1 MQDRKLGQLLLQ
13 EGLIKEPE
21 LNRALSSQK
30 TTNKRLGE
38 ILVEM
43 GAIDEISLLRIL
55 ARQHRTQYLTA
66 KKMSQLSIPEAI
78 LKLVPENICEKY
90 ELFPVQYKK
99 GEKTLIIVMSDPSN
113 VPAMD
118 EVRFVSGVAIVKPL
132 VALSK
137 VIKSAIAKW
146 YKGDRT
152 AFDQEIELETS
163 AGGDSFEMFGSER
176 TPMLELEEKQE
187 KEEKEELIDFKAL
200 IVDEKETEEKPK
212 SETVLGAKAQEQE
225 EAPLVIEE
233 ISESEQEKA
242 KEINLEPV
250 EEVIIPSLKPK
261 PEEIKKSFEQK
272 FRRRMVIVERHEQI
286 RRFII
291 KLFASEG
298 FQIRGFADLEPA
310 YQELAQEEYDSLV
323 IKERYLGEPSAEF
336 EEHFRA
342 QFPKVELCI
351 IKDYGSAMIGET
363 RAYQRLTSSFLETLD
378 VLLGLLE
385 LEGHNVQ
392 GHSHNLA
399 KYARLIANKL
409 ELSSKE
415 VDAITLCAYLHDLGK
430 KGMKPFSILQID
442 ATSDTGEIM
451 EQAEIPLKLLG
462 AAKFPFDIES
472 IIRYQYERWD
482 GRGIPE
488 GLRGEKIPIGARILA
503 VVDSYEFLTNPGDN
517 RPALD
522 ISEALEQIN
531 RQAGKIFDP
540 KVVEQF
546 MSVIRDDIYLKRVE
560 AVQDKI
566 LIADSEID
574 LTTLLELRLVKEGF
588 GVLLARNGE
597 EALKKAK
604 ETKPSLII
612 TEVDLPQKS
621 GLEFISELQKE
632 EEGKAIPFVF
642 LSRRDEPEIVTKSL
656 DLGAEDYIT
665 KPIKV
670 DVFCAKIKTM
680 LNRLKAERK
689 VAQKP
694 VGVSGSLSEM
704 SLADIIQILSAG
716 RKTGKIILRNKEQS
730 AEIHMEDGRVI
741 NALIDNLK
749 GEEAFYK
756 ILYWSEGT
764 FTIDPNI
771 EISERLINLSTDS
784 LMLEGYRRMDEEQH
798 TKEGGDITL
807 DGGEFI

>member
-1 MQDRKLGQLLLQ
+1 
-13 EGLIKEPE
+13 
-21 LNRALSSQK
+21 
-30 TTNKRLGE
+30 
-38 ILVEM
+38 
-43 GAIDEISLLRIL
+43 
-55 ARQHRTQYLTA
+55 
-66 KKMSQLSIPEAI
+66 
-78 LKLVPENICEKY
+78 
-90 ELFPVQYKK
+90 
-99 GEKTLIIVMSDPSN
+99 
-113 VPAMD
+113 
-118 EVRFVSGVAIVKPL
+118 
-132 VALSK
+132 
-137 VIKSAIAKW
+137 
-146 YKGDRT
+146 
-152 AFDQEIELETS
+152 
-163 AGGDSFEMFGSER
+163 
-176 TPMLELEEKQE
+176 
-187 KEEKEELIDFKAL
+187 
-200 IVDEKETEEKPK
+200 
-212 SETVLGAKAQEQE
+212 
-225 EAPLVIEE
+225 
-233 ISESEQEKA
+233 
-242 KEINLEPV
+242 
-250 EEVIIPSLKPK
+250 
-261 PEEIKKSFEQK
+261 
-272 FRRRMVIVERHEQI
+272 
-286 RRFII
+286 
-291 KLFASEG
+291 
-298 FQIRGFADLEPA
+298 
-310 YQELAQEEYDSLV
+310 
-323 IKERYLGEPSAEF
+323 
-336 EEHFRA
+336 
-342 QFPKVELCI
+342 
-351 IKDYGSAMIGET
+351 
-363 RAYQRLTSSFLETLD
+363 
-378 VLLGLLE
+378 
-385 LEGHNVQ
+385 
-392 GHSHNLA
+392 
-399 KYARLIANKL
+399 
-409 ELSSKE
+409 
-415 VDAITLCAYLHDLGK
+415 
-430 KGMKPFSILQID
+430 
-442 ATSDTGEIM
+442 
-451 EQAEIPLKLLG
+451 
-462 AAKFPFDIES
+462 
-472 IIRYQYERWD
+472 
-482 GRGIPE
+482 
-488 GLRGEKIPIGARILA
+488 
-503 VVDSYEFLTNPGDN
+503 VDSYEFLTNPGDN

-522 ISEALEQIN
+522 IGEALEQIN

-540 KVVEQF
+540 KVVENF

-604 ETKPSLII
+604 ELKPSLII
-612 TEVDLPQKS
+612 TEVDLPQKT

-632 EEGKAIPFVF
+632 EKEGKAIPFVF

-670 DVFCAKIKTM
+670 DVFCAKVKTM

-716 RKTGKIILRNKEQS
+716 RKTGKIILRNQEQS